1 MKKMLSMALLLL
13 TVMAHAQDVYV
24 YQNNIYTP
32 VLEAKGFRCVA
43 FNAQGV
49 EVRTTDGN
57 SQTVPYEQCDYI
69 RFTPTPVPTGITS
82 TADAAPSQ
90 QTFYSITGQLVG
102 SQLQSLPSGV
112 YLLREKHN
120 GQESVKKVL
129 KK

>member
-13 TVMAHAQDVYV
+13 TGMAHAQDVYV

-90 QTFYSITGQLVG
+90 QTLYSITGQQVG